1 MSRIL
6 IIEDEESIAELE
18 KDYLELSGF
27 EVEIESDGEAGLTKA
42 LHEDFDLLILDL
54 MLPGV
59 DGFEICRKVR
69 EVKNT
74 PIIMVSAKKEDIDKI
89 RGLGLGA
96 DDYITKPFSPSE
108 MVARVKAH
116 LARYERLIGSGTP
129 DNEIVEIRGLK
140 IDKTA
145 RRVWV
150 NGEEKSFTT
159 KEFDLLTFLAQ
170 NPNHVFTKE
179 ELFSKIWDMESIGD
193 IATVTVHIKKI
204 REKIEFNT
212 AKPQYIE
219 TIWGVGYLNENR
231 QPGNG
236 WRKNPCNSLFEST
249 APGYFHLR
257 SITFCI
263 GKTASFYCGHRFR
276 CHYPAYPHSAKRPPL
291 TAARLGPE
299 S

>member
-6 IIEDEESIAELE
+6 IVEDEVAIADLE

-27 EVEIESDGEAGLTKA
+27 EVEIENDGTKGLERA
-42 LHEDFDLLILDL
+42 LHEEFDLFILDL

-59 DGFEICRKVR
+59 DGFEICKKIR
-69 EVKNT
+69 EIKNT
-74 PIIMVSAKKEDIDKI
+74 PILMVSAKKDDIDKI

-96 DDYITKPFSPSE
+96 DDYVTKPFSPSE
-108 MVARVKAH
+108 LVARVKAH
-116 LARYERLIGSGTP
+116 LARYERLIGSNMP
-129 DNEIVEIRGLK
+129 QNDIIEIRGIK

-150 NGEEKSFTT
+150 NGEEKQFTT
-159 KEFDLLTFLAQ
+159 KEFDLLTFLAE

-179 ELFSKIWDMESIGD
+179 ELFRKIWDMESIGD

-219 TIWGVGYLNENR
+219 TIWGVGY
-231 QPGNG
+231 
-236 WRKNPCNSLFEST
+236 
-249 APGYFHLR
+249 
-257 SITFCI
+257 
-263 GKTASFYCGHRFR
+263 RF
-276 CHYPAYPHSAKRPPL
+276 KL
-291 TAARLGPE
+291 
-299 S
+299 

>member
-6 IIEDEESIAELE
+6 IIEDEETIAELE

-27 EVEIESDGEAGLTKA
+27 EVIICNRGDLGLEKA
-42 LHEDFDLLILDL
+42 LKEEFDLIILDL
-54 MLPGV
+54 MLPGM
-59 DGFEICRKVR
+59 DGFEICRQIR
-69 EVKNT
+69 QEKNI
-74 PIIMVSAKKEDIDKI
+74 PVIMVSAKKDDIDKI

-96 DDYITKPFSPSE
+96 DDYMTKPFSPSE
-108 MVARVKAH
+108 LVARVKAH
-116 LARYERLIGSGTP
+116 MARYERLVGSGVQE
-129 DNEIVEIRGLK
+129 NEIIEIRGIK

-150 NGEEKSFTT
+150 NGEEKAFTS

-219 TIWGVGYLNENR
+219 TIWGVGY
-231 QPGNG
+231 
-236 WRKNPCNSLFEST
+236 
-249 APGYFHLR
+249 
-257 SITFCI
+257 
-263 GKTASFYCGHRFR
+263 RF
-276 CHYPAYPHSAKRPPL
+276 KV
-291 TAARLGPE
+291 
-299 S
+299 